1 MYMSRLAGPGRS
13 VSPHDAK
20 ESSGSS
26 SGTAAASASFTNGH
40 GANSSVC
47 ADSGEQKERG
57 RNNMKRAE
65 EEARSCVCIR

>member
-1 MYMSRLAGPGRS
+1 MVSSSALLQCYRLSCLAGPGRS

-47 ADSGEQKERG
+47 ADSGKQKERG
-57 RNNMKRAE
+57 RE
-65 EEARSCVCIR
+65 II